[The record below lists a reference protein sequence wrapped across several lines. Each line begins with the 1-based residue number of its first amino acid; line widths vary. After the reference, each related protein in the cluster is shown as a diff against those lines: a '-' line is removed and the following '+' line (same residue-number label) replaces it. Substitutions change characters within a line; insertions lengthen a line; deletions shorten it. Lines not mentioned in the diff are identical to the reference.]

1 MRSVK
6 TLALGAGFAFVT
18 LAMFVQGVL
27 PSVVPEARSTRV
39 TRAVRTDLG
48 EIKWVRAESRDYS
61 ERERAGRAVYIR
73 EGCWYCHSQY
83 VRPVAGEELRWGPVA
98 EAGEY
103 AYDLPHLLATR
114 RIGPDLSRV
123 GGKYSDDWHYAHY
136 WNPRLSVPDS
146 IMPRFPWLFAQVRVP
161 VQAIAD
167 GLALPWIPALAPYFT
182 GREGA
187 PIRIFP
193 NADGVAFVPPAGD
206 GGWPLDGRPVLDT
219 TPFKGR
225 PPALATV
232 LLVLPTR
239 ETVGLVR
246 YVQKLGMNRGAWR
259 EVFEPQNVGVAAMTI
274 PEGEDL
280 RARGEAVYGQRCAG
294 CHGRDGD
301 GNGPAATFLSPRPRD
316 FTAGVFKFRTTPSGS
331 LPTDGD
337 LFRTLTRGV
346 RWTAMPTW
354 HELADKDRLA
364 VVSFIKTFSPRW
376 KAERPEPPL
385 AIAGPPPPTP
395 ELIARGRTLYAAAKC
410 FECHGDLGKGDGPSA
425 AQLKDDFDLPIR
437 PTDLSRGQF
446 KGGSQVTDVFRATTL
461 GLDGT
466 PMPSF
471 ADTMTDEER
480 WAISYFVL
488 SLSAWADPATG
499 ERLPLP
505 AGARATL
512 NGGDVTAAHPRSA
525 WDPLAPPG
533 VAGVGPGKPRRYY
546 PGIAE

>member
-1 MRSVK
+1 MKSIK

-48 EIKWVRAESRDYS
+48 EVKWVRAEARDYTDL
-61 ERERAGRAVYIR
+61 ERRGRSVYIR

-123 GGKYSDDWHYAHY
+123 GWKYSDDWHYAHY
-136 WNPRLSVPDS
+136 WNPRLAVPDS
-146 IMPRFPWLFAQVRVP
+146 IMPRFPWLFVQVRVP
-161 VQAIAD
+161 VQATAE
-167 GLALPWIPALAPYFT
+167 GLELPWTPALAPYFT
-182 GREGA
+182 GRTGN

-193 NADGVAFVPPAGD
+193 NDAGIAFVPPAAD
-206 GGWPLDGRPVLDT
+206 GRWPLDGWPVLDA

-225 PPALATV
+225 PPALGSV

-239 ETVGLVR
+239 EAVGLVR

-259 EVFEPQNVGVAAMTI
+259 EVFEPQNVAVSAMRG

-280 RARGEAVYGQRCAG
+280 RARGEEVYRQRCAG
-294 CHGRDGD
+294 CHGREGH
-301 GNGPAATFLSPRPRD
+301 GNGPAAAFLSPRPRD

-337 LFRTLTRGV
+337 LFRTVTRGV

-354 HELADKDRLA
+354 HELAAKDRRA

-376 KAERPEPPL
+376 KAERPEPPF

-395 ELIARGRTLYAAAKC
+395 ERLARGRALYRSAKC
-410 FECHGDLGKGDGPSA
+410 FECHGDLGKGDGPLA
-425 AQLKDDFDLPIR
+425 GQLKDDFDLPIR

-446 KGGSQVTDVFRATTL
+446 KGGSHVADVYRAMTL

-471 ADTMTDEER
+471 ADSMSDEER

-488 SLSAWADPATG
+488 SLSAWVDPATG
-499 ERLPLP
+499 EKLSLP
-505 AGARATL
+505 ARAKAALNAGDAGAS
-512 NGGDVTAAHPRSA
+512 HPRSA
-525 WDPLAPPG
+525 WDPEARPDLAQ
-533 VAGVGPGKPRRYY
+533 VDPGKRRRYY
-546 PGIAE
+546 RGIAE